1 MCLIATE
8 DALSE
13 AVAFKLLERCNLA
26 RERIKPLR
34 EGGFGYLKSH
44 FGKFV
49 NAARN
54 GRHVFMLTDLDN
66 RACVSSL
73 LSDWQGGTVIPENF
87 LFRVAVREVE
97 SWLVGDRMQ
106 LAMFFGI
113 SAAKIQ
119 LHPESIPHPKEYL
132 LRLAASAKAEIR
144 RDLLPKDGALALQ
157 GFGYNE
163 RLTDFVDNF
172 WSPTR
177 AGAVSPSLKKA
188 ISRLETWMT
197 TIPPTQRV

>member
-1 MCLIATE
+1 MNQAWERFLPAGVR
-8 DALSE
+8 AR
-13 AVAFKLLERCNLA
+13 LEGSANLQK
-26 RERIKPLR
+26 IL
-34 EGGFGYLKSH
+34 GNIG
-44 FGKFV
+44 
-49 NAARN
+49 
-54 GRHVFMLTDLDN
+54 
-66 RACVSSL
+66 
-73 LSDWQGGTVIPENF
+73 
-87 LFRVAVREVE
+87 
-97 SWLVGDRMQ
+97 WLVADRMQ

-163 RLTDFVDNF
+163 RLTEFVDNF